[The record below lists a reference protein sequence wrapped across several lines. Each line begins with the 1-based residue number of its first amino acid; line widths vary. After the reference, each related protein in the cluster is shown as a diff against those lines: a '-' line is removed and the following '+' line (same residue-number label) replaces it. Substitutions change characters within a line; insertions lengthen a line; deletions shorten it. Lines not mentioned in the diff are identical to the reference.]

1 MPLVL
6 ADLTW
11 SREGLDGPVLA
22 DWGSI
27 AGPRP
32 DLAAA
37 AGGKLY
43 LFSPSAAG
51 YFRNATVDVGAA
63 VLSLAVGLT
72 ALGGDNIVLGLE
84 DRVTVYGSRQ
94 GALVKLLETEPEP
107 GARFVDLALADL
119 DGDGREEIVAAS
131 EGKSALYMY
140 RLTGEAAAEMRLEF
154 LALELLPGPAQKV
167 TTYRR
172 GEGQAPI
179 VAVAYRNDG
188 SSGLHT
194 LIYTEM
200 GFDEG
205 PSLENLPAAVTSLT
219 AGDLREKPG
228 EEIVWGGADGL
239 IRVLETDQQLTT
251 AVESENLGSSV
262 PALTTGKLVGEST
275 DTLIAGTPEGF
286 LFGFTAPVEKS
297 SPDWAVKVSRPVN
310 DLAVSSEGL
319 LGLGSSDGGVQVW
332 RFSSRSRVVHVV
344 RPGETLS
351 TIAGLYQTTVAAITA
366 LNRIDNPELIYPGRE
381 LLIT

>member
-11 SREGLDGPVLA
+11 SREGLDGPVLV

-43 LFSPSAAG
+43 LFSPSDSG
-51 YFRNATVDVGAA
+51 YFLNSTVDIGAA

-72 ALGGDNIVLGLE
+72 VRGGDNIALGLE

-94 GALVKLLETEPEP
+94 GVLAKLWETEPEP

-119 DGDGREEIVAAS
+119 DGDGREEVVAAS
-131 EGKSALYMY
+131 EGNSALYMY
-140 RLTGEAAAEMRLEF
+140 RLTGETEAETRLEF
-154 LALELLPGPAQKV
+154 LAFELLPGPAQKV

-200 GFDEG
+200 GFEPG
-205 PSLENLPAAVTSLT
+205 PSLENLLAAVTSLT
-219 AGDLREKPG
+219 TGELRERPG
-228 EEIVWGGADGL
+228 EEIAWGGADGV

-262 PALTTGKLVGEST
+262 PALVAGKLVGESA
-275 DTLIAGTPEGF
+275 DTLIAGIPEGF

-297 SPDWAVKVSRPVN
+297 SPDWAVNAGRPVN

-319 LGLGSSDGGVQVW
+319 LGLGSSDGGAQVW
-332 RFSSRSRVVHVV
+332 RLSSRSRVVHVV

-351 TIAGLYQTTVAAITA
+351 AIAGQYQTTVAAISA
-366 LNRIDNPELIYPGRE
+366 LNRIDNPELIYPGRD
-381 LLIT
+381 LLIP